1 MNEMLIDLTHI
12 SGCKVIQGQYIAFM
26 DKVSMDDWSFH
37 FKDFKAEFEN
47 SRSDFT
53 TSNLTL
59 FFKKILKSKCSK
71 DYQPLK
77 KAFIY
82 IWETRYICI
91 LNKDVTIV

>member
-12 SGCKVIQGQYIAFM
+12 SGCKVIQSQYIAFM

-82 IWETRYICI
+82 IWDTRYIC
-91 LNKDVTIV
+91 KDVTIV